1 MRMIM
6 ALALAAFPSPSALAN
21 SDNTHHVSL
30 FQVEKWRFSC
40 DVGAYSFTSCSANRK
55 FGQSLIT
62 LAENLE
68 ITVSG
73 GCKSSRLP
81 VNVVVEP
88 TKVDGRWLPNILEIK
103 GVASE
108 LLNSRRKACGVA
120 SLSKD
125 DEASIEIASRIFIE
139 MVNR

>member
-1 MRMIM
+1 MII
-6 ALALAAFPSPSALAN
+6 ALALAALPSPAALAN
-21 SDNTHHVSL
+21 FDNSQHVSL
-30 FQVEKWRFSC
+30 FQVEEWHFSC
-40 DVGAYSFTSCSANRK
+40 DMGVNSFTSCSANRK
-55 FGQSLIT
+55 FGKSLMT

-81 VNVVVEP
+81 VKAFVEP

-139 MVNR
+139 LVKR